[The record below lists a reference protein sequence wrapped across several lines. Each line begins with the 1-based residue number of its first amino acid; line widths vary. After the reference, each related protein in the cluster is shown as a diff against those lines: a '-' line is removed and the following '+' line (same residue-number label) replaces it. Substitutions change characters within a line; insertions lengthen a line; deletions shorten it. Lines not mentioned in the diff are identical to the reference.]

1 MDEVIIVF
9 VVLTFIVVITLAI
22 FVICYTRSIDKVIYN
37 RIRIPGSAAQNQWT
51 STTSLKELKSV
62 KFNIPDRRYQNEKS
76 DYLSDPGAP
85 PYFPPP
91 LPPIPPPTNPYYETP
106 IEKET
111 NKQKKQL
118 LAAEEGQLV
127 AAEEIK
133 LEEEPLSVAGT
144 SSQELQDPRI
154 LKLEAAIE
162 ALIDSNS
169 KLTSRVS
176 KLKLTTKK

>member
-22 FVICYTRSIDKVIYN
+22 YIICQTRGINRVIYS
-37 RIRIPGSAAQNQWT
+37 RIRIPGQAANQWT

>member
-1 MDEVIIVF
+1 M
-9 VVLTFIVVITLAI
+9 ITLAI
-22 FVICYTRSIDKVIYN
+22 YIICQTRGINRVIYS
-37 RIRIPGSAAQNQWT
+37 RIRIPGQAANQWT
-51 STTSLKELKSV
+51 STTSLKSLSKSV
-62 KFNIPDRRYQNEKS
+62 KFSIPDRRYQNEKS

-91 LPPIPPPTNPYYETP
+91 LPPAINPYYEIP
-106 IEKET
+106 IEKEDSVKLKQ
-111 NKQKKQL
+111 NKQSLK
-118 LAAEEGQLV
+118 AVE

-133 LEEEPLSVAGT
+133 SEEESLSVAGT
-144 SSQELQDPRI
+144 SSQEPQDPRI

-169 KLTSRVS
+169 KLTSRVN